1 MLVKKVPFRDVQG
14 LDADSDY
21 VIVDHDQVTQFDD
34 KHALVDYLHTQVVK
48 TLALA
53 MTHWGDDEALRAALL
68 DNMLA
73 VLSGNA

>member
-1 MLVKKVPFRDVQG
+1 MCRG

-34 KHALVDYLHTQVVK
+34 KHALVDYLHTQIVK
-48 TLALA
+48 TVVLA
-53 MTHWGDDEALRAALL
+53 MTHCGDDETLRAALP